1 LLRVAGDRPES
12 LVNAGNSEAIRR
24 SLVGGR
30 DAGQFP
36 ASKDLRSQ
44 AAGEELL
51 RSTERQLINAV
62 HRQAVTDATLLT
74 VSHNPIEDP
83 VRHTYL

>member
-1 LLRVAGDRPES
+1 MFRVAGDRPES
-12 LVNAGNSEAIRR
+12 LVTPEIGSDPGR

-36 ASKDLRSQ
+36 ASKDLRIQ

-62 HRQAVTDATLLT
+62 HPQAVADATLLT
-74 VSHNPIEDP
+74 VSHNPVEDP
-83 VRHTYL
+83 VRHT